1 MEIEYDVVK
10 STRELQKQGYTVAK
24 IEKTLGELGYNQ
36 AQVQEII
43 DLASGVDKAELQG
56 KSKKVLVVLIV
67 AFAALITLM
76 ALAAILA

>member
-1 MEIEYDVVK
+1 VEIEYDVVK